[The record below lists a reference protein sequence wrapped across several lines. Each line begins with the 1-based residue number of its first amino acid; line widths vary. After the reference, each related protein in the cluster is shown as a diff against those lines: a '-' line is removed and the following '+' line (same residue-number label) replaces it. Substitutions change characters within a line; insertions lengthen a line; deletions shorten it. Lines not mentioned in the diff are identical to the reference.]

1 MARASRLRAWPL
13 ACALA
18 LASLTGAAS
27 AKADGV
33 AVIDVQGAVR
43 QTEDGIRAQATLKK
57 LFDKRQQELD
67 ARQNQLRKVQ
77 QEIEKQRAFLS
88 REALSKRIE
97 VWQRDMIQLQS
108 TFVDYEKELQ
118 KKQAELTAPI
128 LQRLMALV
136 ARVAKQGSYDLVID
150 RQAAPYAR
158 PDIDLTDRVVQ
169 LYNAGETG

>member
-1 MARASRLRAWPL
+1 MARASRLHAWPL
-13 ACALA
+13 AFALGV
-18 LASLTGAAS
+18 ASLTGAES

-33 AVIDVQGAVR
+33 AVMDVQGAVR

-97 VWQRDMIQLQS
+97 IWQRDMLQLQS
-108 TFVDYEKELQ
+108 TFVDY
-118 KKQAELTAPI
+118 
-128 LQRLMALV
+128 
-136 ARVAKQGSYDLVID
+136 
-150 RQAAPYAR
+150 
-158 PDIDLTDRVVQ
+158 
-169 LYNAGETG
+169 